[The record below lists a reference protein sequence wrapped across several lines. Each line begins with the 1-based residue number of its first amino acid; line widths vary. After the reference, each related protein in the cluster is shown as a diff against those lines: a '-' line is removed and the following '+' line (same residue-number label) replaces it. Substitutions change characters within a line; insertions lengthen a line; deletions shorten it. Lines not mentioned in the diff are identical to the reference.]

1 MSTRSFIARP
11 TDPSTGSRYAGRYCH
26 FDGYP
31 ENQLP
36 LLLGALQHR
45 FAGDLEAL
53 RRHLVDAPHDWSGLG
68 MDLLEGAPEHV
79 LNQIDPHAE
88 RFPSRPLDD
97 IVTLS
102 GEPAEPI
109 TITQANAGG
118 LEWGYVLHDHGIE
131 VIALTWD
138 DRGGPIVS
146 WDRSPLAR
154 FQGTPSLWGRDQPVP
169 VRPAR
174 PALKAVPPVSP
185 LPAPAKTRVT
195 R

>member
-36 LLLGALQHR
+36 LLLGGLQYR

-97 IVTLS
+97 LVTPS
-102 GEPAEPI
+102 GDPAEPV
-109 TITQANAGG
+109 TITQANADG
-118 LEWGYVLHDHGIE
+118 LDWGYVLHDHGIE
-131 VIALTWD
+131 VIAHPYRDREGLVVRWD
-138 DRGGPIVS
+138 T
-146 WDRSPLAR
+146 SPLTR
-154 FQGTPSLWGRDQPVP
+154 FQGTPSLWSRDRPVP
-169 VRPAR
+169 VRPSR
-174 PALKAVPPVSP
+174 PSLKVATPVSP
-185 LPAPAKTRVT
+185 LSAPAKPRVT